1 MKRKF
6 PGKYVRKF
14 GYTSREHARS
24 RGGRTCFLSSAK
36 FDSPNPEFHWALVL
50 FALVFTV
57 KLLALF
63 QRP

>member
-1 MKRKF
+1 M
-6 PGKYVRKF
+6 
-14 GYTSREHARS
+14 HARS
-24 RGGRTCFLSSAK
+24 QSGRTCFLSSAK
-36 FDSPNPEFHWALVL
+36 FDSPNPEFRWVLVL